1 MKIATRILAVMG
13 CKLLNYVEKRGVV
26 PFRSEEAAR
35 RSENEGRYLPSAHS
49 RAMIPVMCFRNAS
62 AKERKGKF
70 YPTPPS
76 KKGDHKGMPLRPN
89 TYRLLLI
96 LESELFP
103 PFLREVELDAFFRLG
118 VGFSSL
124 AHKTDRN

>member
-1 MKIATRILAVMG
+1 
-13 CKLLNYVEKRGVV
+13 
-26 PFRSEEAAR
+26 
-35 RSENEGRYLPSAHS
+35 
-49 RAMIPVMCFRNAS
+49 
-62 AKERKGKF
+62 
-70 YPTPPS
+70 
-76 KKGDHKGMPLRPN
+76 MPLRPN

-103 PFLREVELDAFFRLG
+103 PFLRKVELDAFFRLG